1 MNELNYLNA
10 VLLGI
15 VQGLT
20 EFLPISSSG
29 HLAMTQKFMGLDAT
43 NQQLLFFDI
52 LMHLGTLI
60 AVGYVFAPPM
70 NLFLRRLHKEILGPP
85 VRNKF
90 ACRLTM
96 LAIIAVI
103 PTGIIGV
110 GFKDE
115 FEKAF
120 GSATGISIGLVITG
134 VLLALTAVV
143 PRGKRGWKKFAWWQ
157 ALLIGIAQ
165 GAAIMPGISRSG
177 STICMAS
184 FCGIKRQW
192 AAQFSFLIVAPVIV
206 GAAILQIKD
215 LATMSHMDLSS
226 LSWGPLIAGTV
237 VATIVGVMSLRV
249 LLSLVRN
256 ARLHLFTPYC
266 WMMAIIFFFAS
277 R

>member
-1 MNELNYLNA
+1 VNELTYLNA

-60 AVGYVFAPPM
+60 AVAYVFARPM
-70 NLFLRRLHKEILGPP
+70 LLFMRRLRKELFGPP
-85 VRNKF
+85 VRDKF
-90 ACRLTM
+90 AYRIALLTI
-96 LAIIAVI
+96 LAVI
-103 PTGIIGV
+103 PTGIIGL
-110 GFKDE
+110 GLKDE
-115 FEKAF
+115 FEQAF
-120 GSATGISIGLVITG
+120 GNEIGICMGLILTG
-134 VLLALTAVV
+134 VLLSLTAVV

-157 ALLIGIAQ
+157 AVLIGIAQ

-184 FCGIKRQW
+184 FCGIRRRW

-206 GAAILQIKD
+206 GAAILQIKEFVSVSD
-215 LATMSHMDLSS
+215 IKLSS
-226 LSWGPLIAGTV
+226 LSWGPLVVGTV
-237 VATIVGVMSLRV
+237 VATLVGVLSLRV
-249 LLSLVRN
+249 LLSFVRK
-256 ARLHLFTPYC
+256 ARLHLFAPYC
-266 WMMAIIFFFAS
+266 WTMAIIFYFATK
-277 R
+277 